1 MIMNDFFSN
10 EFQNRQKNRIKKMT
24 VLIIFLV
31 LIISLIILTIIYF
44 NNEKFRNWCNE
55 NIINKE
61 ITQDK
66 VKTILINKDE
76 NVQVYA
82 YDKYI
87 CVLRKKT
94 LEFYNR
100 VGAKVGTINVDIL
113 NADFI
118 SAGKY
123 LAICEKN
130 GQKFYLIS
138 GKDKIY
144 ENEVEGNI
152 NQINVS
158 KNGYISIV
166 ISNTANYKSV
176 VDIFDTSGKE
186 IFKTNLVNSRVVD
199 ISVSQDS
206 KYLAIAEVDISGI
219 IIKSSIQ
226 IVSIET
232 AQIINK
238 YVSDVGKLII
248 NINYQE
254 NDKLICMYNDS
265 IGILR
270 NNEYNELIKYESSK
284 LAFVSINLNNRIA
297 YIEENSSG
305 EYKSDTYVNIFSPN
319 TNKYKR
325 YIATNVA
332 KSIRTSENKIA
343 INFGT
348 ELHIVDIG
356 GILIKKYKSNAEIND
371 IVITDNLAAIVY
383 NDNIAIINF

>member
-1 MIMNDFFSN
+1 MMNDFWAN
-10 EFQNRQKNRIKKMT
+10 GLQNRQKSRVKKLIIM
-24 VLIIFLV
+24 IIFLLLV
-31 LIISLIILTIIYF
+31 IALIILTIMYF
-44 NNEKFRNWCNE
+44 NNITFRNWCDE

-66 VKTILINKDE
+66 VKTIVINKDE

-94 LEFYNR
+94 LEFYN
-100 VGAKVGTINVDIL
+100 GTCSKVGSINIDIV

-144 ENEVEGNI
+144 ENEIEGNI
-152 NQINVS
+152 SQINVS
-158 KNGYISIV
+158 RSGYISVV

-176 VDIFDTSGKE
+176 VDIFDTTGKE
-186 IFKTNLVNSRVVD
+186 VFKTNLVNSRVVD
-199 ISVSQDS
+199 ISVSQDN

-219 IIKSSIQ
+219 IIKSSVQ
-226 IVSIET
+226 IVSIDS
-232 AQIINK
+232 AQITDR
-238 YVSDVGKLII
+238 YDSDTGKLIL

-254 NDKLICMYNDS
+254 NNKLICMYNDS
-265 IGILR
+265 IGILKGM
-270 NNEYNELIKYESSK
+270 EYSELVKYESSK
-284 LAFVSINLNNRIA
+284 LAFVNINLNNRIV
-297 YIEENSSG
+297 YVEESSSG
-305 EYKSDTYVNIFSPN
+305 EYTSNTCINIFSSN
-319 TNKYKR
+319 TNRSKQ
-325 YIATNVA
+325 YIAPNVA
-332 KSIRTSENKIA
+332 KAIIASENKIA

-348 ELHIVDIG
+348 ELHIIDIG
-356 GILIKKYKSNAEIND
+356 GILVKKYKSDAEIND
-371 IVITDNLAAIVY
+371 VVITDSLAAIVY